1 MKPQQ
6 LLANT
11 VHCSIEYKRGA
22 HLTRMES
29 RRENELSCVS
39 CALEKDQGRTSMCV
53 CVCMRECARVCT
65 STHHSTTAPVP
76 VPVPIPGPP
85 RARNARF

>member
-11 VHCSIEYKRGA
+11 VQCSIEYKRGA

-39 CALEKDQGRTSMCV
+39 CALEKDVRACV
-53 CVCMRECARVCT
+53 CVCMRVRAVCT
-65 STHHSTTAPVP
+65 STHRHLRGLVP
-76 VPVPIPGPP
+76 AVPTPDTSAG
-85 RARNARF
+85 